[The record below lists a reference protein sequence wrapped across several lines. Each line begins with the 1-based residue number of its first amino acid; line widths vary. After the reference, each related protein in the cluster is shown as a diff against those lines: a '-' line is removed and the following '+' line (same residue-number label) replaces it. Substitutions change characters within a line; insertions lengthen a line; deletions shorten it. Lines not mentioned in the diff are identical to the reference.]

1 MNGTEL
7 KREKENEE
15 HLLKTQILQ
24 RQWLITIELQRCVPA
39 SKIAFRSLPQAQAE
53 REAAR
58 RLGAA

>member
-7 KREKENEE
+7 KSEKENEE

-24 RQWLITIELQRCVPA
+24 RQWLITIESQRCVPA
-39 SKIAFRSLPQAQAE
+39 SKIAFRSLPQARAE